1 VEITTRG
8 ATLHVQQYGEGGEAV
23 LLLHGALADNLQNW
37 RMVHEPLAKKH
48 RVVGLDLRGHGKS
61 TNPTGEF
68 TLDALRQDAID
79 VLDALGLERVHVL
92 GASLGGYVGLALRYY
107 HPERV
112 ASLATCG
119 SKIGWDAAT
128 AADRAAFFEPANILK
143 AHPLWAP
150 HLAKA
155 HGSHYGPEHWKT
167 IVRWVNELLQ
177 TLPQEPAVQYEALEK
192 DTFPFLY
199 ALGDHDDLAHLPEVL
214 AVRKH
219 RPDAAI
225 MVAPEAGHLFRE
237 YNQEAFAAC
246 YLDFLRRA
254 IRRAG

>member
-1 VEITTRG
+1 
-8 ATLHVQQYGEGGEAV
+8 
-23 LLLHGALADNLQNW
+23 
-37 RMVHEPLAKKH
+37 
-48 RVVGLDLRGHGKS
+48 
-61 TNPTGEF
+61 
-68 TLDALRQDAID
+68 
-79 VLDALGLERVHVL
+79 VLDALDLPRVHVL

-128 AADRAAFFEPANILK
+128 AADRAAFFHPENILK

-155 HGSHYGPEHWKT
+155 HGGHYGPEHWKT
-167 IVRWVNELLQ
+167 LVRWVRELL
-177 TLPQEPAVQYEALEK
+177 TDLPNEPAVQYEALAR
-192 DTFPFLY
+192 DSFPLLY
-199 ALGDHDDLAHLPEVL
+199 ALGDHDDLAQLDEVL
-214 AVRKH
+214 AVRQY

-225 MVAPEAGHLFRE
+225 LVAPQAGHLFRE
-237 YNQEAFAAC
+237 YNQEAFVAC

-254 IRRAG
+254 IRARSETA